1 MYNNL
6 LQLIQLFYT
15 KYEVKKLEL
24 TKSGLVHLLNDA
36 TLFNEFLNFCNT
48 KRCVEG
54 VIFHREYKKFKNI
67 FRDGYKKLAT
77 AGETF
82 GTNSSN
88 SSNYAI
94 NIDLLY
100 QNITGV
106 SNDPLPF
113 FENSSNNP
121 PYNDPSYNDPSYS
134 YDNSNEKYLFNN
146 PNNNND
152 YNSYN
157 NLIPVSP
164 QPKQHRRMLSF
175 GKKRKDYINNNNT
188 SNNSSNQ
195 IHVDKKVVQ
204 IYDEIFEKANLIF
217 NFFFTQNSDYELN
230 LPDPVVKKID
240 SRLKSFNQHYSKM
253 KNNQLFLYEELECED
268 IFDEAYEEVIQSLYH
283 NTYSAFVLHKRR
295 QK

>member
-1 MYNNL
+1 
-6 LQLIQLFYT
+6 
-15 KYEVKKLEL
+15 
-24 TKSGLVHLLNDA
+24 
-36 TLFNEFLNFCNT
+36 
-48 KRCVEG
+48 
-54 VIFHREYKKFKNI
+54 
-67 FRDGYKKLAT
+67 
-77 AGETF
+77 
-82 GTNSSN
+82 
-88 SSNYAI
+88 
-94 NIDLLY
+94 
-100 QNITGV
+100 
-106 SNDPLPF
+106 
-113 FENSSNNP
+113 
-121 PYNDPSYNDPSYS
+121 
-134 YDNSNEKYLFNN
+134 
-146 PNNNND
+146 
-152 YNSYN
+152 
-157 NLIPVSP
+157 
-164 QPKQHRRMLSF
+164 MLSF